1 MAENLRRRRVPRRRD
16 AWRRGTCHQAPVR
29 ARARARA
36 RVRVRVRVKVKVR
49 VRVRVRVGARAR
61 AMIRVRVR
69 VRGMRGGVS
78 HVTTQSR
85 AAVKP

>member
-1 MAENLRRRRVPRRRD
+1 MGSGLGYPMYS
-16 AWRRGTCHQAPVR
+16 GTRKSWGINALGTLVVEV
-29 ARARARA
+29 

-69 VRGMRGGVS
+69 VRGMRGGES